1 MTAIDTE
8 IEGLKELRESLLG
21 EETVMW
27 DEVNAIERDL
37 KFLLGNEE
45 LRRAVNQ
52 GRNSWYD
59 SVLM

>member
-27 DEVNAIERDL
+27 DEINAIERDL

-45 LRRAVNQ
+45 LANDVNF
-52 GRNSWYD
+52 
-59 SVLM
+59 

>member
-8 IEGLKELRESLLG
+8 IEGLKELRENLLG

-37 KFLLGNEE
+37 KFLLGNEA
-45 LRRAVNQ
+45 LASDVNF
-52 GRNSWYD
+52 
-59 SVLM
+59 